1 MNKIDKKNT
10 FHLNDLYKNNNNIS
24 FNNNNGSPIINRHL
38 SSTFTNKNLCY
49 NLNKEFNLINNIEN
63 DLPLKDFY

>member
-10 FHLNDLYKNNNNIS
+10 FTLSDLKKNNNNNI
-24 FNNNNGSPIINRHL
+24 NGTPVINRHM